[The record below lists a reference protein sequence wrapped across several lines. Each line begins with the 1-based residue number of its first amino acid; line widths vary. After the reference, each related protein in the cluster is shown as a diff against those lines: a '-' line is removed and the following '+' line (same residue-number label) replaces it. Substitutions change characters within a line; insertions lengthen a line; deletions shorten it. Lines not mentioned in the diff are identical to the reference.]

1 MSYITI
7 QLPPPDFLL
16 ECKISAIRG
25 RFPLIF
31 AFQMLKVRHIST
43 SGLFDLLTYKVCH
56 MLIRM
61 VIISTKFEVDITVHC
76 LVILFLLLIRYMTLN
91 SCHALHVT

>member
-25 RFPLIF
+25 RFF

-76 LVILFLLLIRYMTLN
+76 LVILFLLLICYMTLN
-91 SCHALHVT
+91 NCHALHVT